1 LNIDRVHRLILRG
14 RLSAA
19 ATPLLMLS
27 FSLLA
32 YGGHTPPPEVG
43 KPTGAVTMA
52 FQLRATPPAPGPQ
65 PMPAPT
71 PVEPG
76 GPAGS
81 PESSL
86 PSYRQIVLA
95 QLTRARYYPA
105 AEQEQRNEGSV
116 LLRLSIQKNGSL
128 REVHI
133 VRPSVHP
140 GLNAGAL
147 LSARRAAPF
156 PPFPP
161 DMPGSDLSL
170 DVRLVYAL
178 NSSASGE

>member
-1 LNIDRVHRLILRG
+1 MNTDPVHKLILRG
-14 RLSAA
+14 RLSGA

-32 YGGHTPPPEVG
+32 YGTPSPPEDG
-43 KPTGAVTMA
+43 RPSGAVTMA
-52 FQLRATPPAPGPQ
+52 FQLRTAPPAPGPQ
-65 PMPAPT
+65 PMPTAPA
-71 PVEPG
+71 EPG

-95 QLTRARYYPA
+95 QLTRARHYPA
-105 AEQEQRNEGSV
+105 REQENRNEGSV

-128 REVHI
+128 REVQI
-133 VRPSVHP
+133 LRPSVHP

-161 DMPGSDLSL
+161 DMPGSELSL

-178 NSSASGE
+178 DSHPAGE